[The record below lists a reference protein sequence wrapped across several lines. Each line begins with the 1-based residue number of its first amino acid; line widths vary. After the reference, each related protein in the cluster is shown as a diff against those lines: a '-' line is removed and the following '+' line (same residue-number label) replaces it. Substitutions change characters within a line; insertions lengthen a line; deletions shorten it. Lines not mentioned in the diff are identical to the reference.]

1 MKRIDVLV
9 VVCVLAVLPFLMGAS
24 CTLNNAVPNPIVNGV
39 ALGATLDMDGAY
51 SVDGNQ
57 IFVGVTAYASKL
69 PTPPV
74 QLLAI
79 DASNAGGGLWDVRI
93 TGIVDRWKVYG
104 KTRYVDPVAP
114 LVTLF

>member
-1 MKRIDVLV
+1 MIG
-9 VVCVLAVLPFLMGAS
+9 AVYPIRPPPGRAAER
-24 CTLNNAVPNPIVNGV
+24 AVNKD
-39 ALGATLDMDGAY
+39 LGRWQSD
-51 SVDGNQ
+51 
-57 IFVGVTAYASKL
+57 FVGVTAYASKL

-114 LVTLF
+114 LVTLFSPASNDIIVNIGP